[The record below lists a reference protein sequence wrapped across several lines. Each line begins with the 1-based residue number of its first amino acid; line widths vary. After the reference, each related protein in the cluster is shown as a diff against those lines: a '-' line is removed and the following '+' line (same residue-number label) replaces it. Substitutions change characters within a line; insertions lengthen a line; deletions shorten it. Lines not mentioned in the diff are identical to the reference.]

1 MSTLPNDRPQS
12 GALAAI
18 SHAVRT
24 GAAAPVVVLAMLSMV
39 VVPLPPFLLDALF
52 TINIGLSLMVL
63 LAVVYVRR
71 PLEFSIFPSVLLL
84 VTLLRL
90 SLNVASTRVVLLH
103 GHQGGAAAGHVIESF
118 GNFVVGGSYA
128 VGIVVFA
135 ILTIVNFV
143 VVTKGSG
150 RISEVSARFI
160 LDALPGKQMAIDA
173 DLNAGLLTRDE
184 AKLRREE
191 VRNEAD
197 FYGSMDGASKFVRGD
212 AIAGLLILAI
222 NLVGGVLIGMLQH
235 GLGFGEA
242 MQTYTLLAI
251 GDGLVAQ
258 IPALLVSTAVAM
270 LVTRA
275 TREQEMGDAV
285 STQVFG
291 QRRALTVA
299 ATLLG
304 LIGLVPGMPN
314 LPFLLLAGALGFA
327 AWRMRD
333 PGEASPQPAAEA
345 TAASPGGT
353 ALAELSWDEVAPVE
367 PLGLEV
373 GYKLI
378 PLVDKS
384 QGGELL
390 TRLKGVRRKLTQDL
404 GFLIPAVHVRDNL
417 ELAAG
422 QYRILVHGV
431 PVASG
436 ELLTRLKGVRRKLTQ
451 DLGFLIPAVHVRDNL
466 ELAAGQYRVLVH
478 GVPVAGGDLHPDRM
492 LALDPGRVFGPLE
505 GIPGKDPAFGL
516 DATWI
521 LPSQRA
527 HAESLGY
534 TVVDAGTVVATHL
547 SHLVRER
554 AAELLGHDE
563 VQQLLA
569 SVGKASPKLV
579 EDLTPKL
586 LPLSVIVRVL
596 QSLLAEKVP
605 LRQMRRIVEA
615 LLEHGI
621 HTQDPAVLTAAVRTA
636 LGPFIVQELNGMT
649 PELPVFTLAPQLER
663 ILQDSVSGQGA
674 ALEPGLAER
683 LHQNLSECV
692 ARQEQRGEPAILLV
706 PGGIRA
712 AISRLVRH
720 SVPQLSVLAYGEVP
734 EDKRLRLLGAVG

>member
-1 MSTLPNDRPQS
+1 MSTEKRGFLTALRTS
-12 GALAAI
+12 GSEWAIPTAAV
-18 SHAVRT
+18 AV
-24 GAAAPVVVLAMLSMV
+24 VFVML
-39 VVPLPPFLLDALF
+39 VPLPALVLDLFLV
-52 TINIGLSLMVL
+52 LSITASVLVL
-63 LAVVYVRR
+63 LSAIQVLKPVQ
-71 PLEFSIFPSVLLL
+71 FSVFPSLLL
-84 VTLLRL
+84 LLTLFRL
-90 SLNVASTRVVLLH
+90 SLDLAGSRRILLH
-103 GHQGGAAAGHVIESF
+103 GHEGPSAAGHVIEAF
-118 GNFVVGGSYA
+118 GQFVVGGNYVVGFVLFLALIAIQYLVVSHGA
-128 VGIVVFA
+128 VRTA
-135 ILTIVNFV
+135 E
-143 VVTKGSG
+143 VT
-150 RISEVSARFI
+150 ARFT
-160 LDALPGKQMAIDA
+160 LDAMPGKQMAIDA

-212 AIAGLLILAI
+212 AIAGLLILVI
-222 NLVGGVLIGMLQH
+222 NLVGGILIGVLQH
-235 GLGFGEA
+235 DLGFADA

-258 IPALLVSTAVAM
+258 LPALLVSTAVAM

-275 TREQEMGDAV
+275 TREQEMGAAV
-285 STQVFG
+285 GAQVFG
-291 QRRALTVA
+291 QRRALVVA
-299 ATLLG
+299 AGLMG
-304 LIGLVPGMPN
+304 LIGIVPGMPN
-314 LPFLLLAGALGFA
+314 LPFLLFAGILGYA
-327 AWRMRD
+327 AWRLKKHEEAQALPVAQEAAI
-333 PGEASPQPAAEA
+333 PGSNAV
-345 TAASPGGT
+345 
-353 ALAELSWDEVAPVE
+353 AELSWDEVAPVE

-378 PLVDKS
+378 ALVDKA

-431 PVASG
+431 PVAGG
-436 ELLTRLKGVRRKLTQ
+436 E
-451 DLGFLIPAVHVRDNL
+451 
-466 ELAAGQYRVLVH
+466 
-478 GVPVAGGDLHPDRM
+478 LHPDRM
-492 LALDPGRVFGPLE
+492 LALDPGKVFGALD
-505 GIPGKDPAFGL
+505 GIPGRDPAFGL
-516 DATWI
+516 DAVWI

-534 TVVDAGTVVATHL
+534 TVVDAGTVIATHL
-547 SHLVRER
+547 SHLVREH

-569 SVGKASPKLV
+569 NVGKASPKLV

-586 LPLSVIVRVL
+586 LPLSVVVRVL
-596 QSLLAEKVP
+596 QSLLTEKVP

-621 HTQDPAVLTAAVRTA
+621 HTQDPSVLTAAVRTA
-636 LGPFIVQELNGMT
+636 LGPFIVQELNGMA

-712 AISRLVRH
+712 ALSRLVRH